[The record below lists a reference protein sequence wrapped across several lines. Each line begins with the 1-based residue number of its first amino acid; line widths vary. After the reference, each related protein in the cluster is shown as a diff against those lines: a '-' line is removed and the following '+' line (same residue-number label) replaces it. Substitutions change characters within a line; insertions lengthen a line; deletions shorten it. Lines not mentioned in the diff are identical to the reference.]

1 MNKYLMTNM
10 TWKEYEAK
18 KDRIL
23 ILPIG
28 STEQHGPHLPLSVDA
43 VIAEKIA
50 LKFAEKVD
58 GIVAPTLSYG
68 YKSKPLSGGGP
79 LFPGTIDL
87 NGITVM
93 NLVSDLLEEFI
104 KDGITKIFILNA
116 HFENEAFILES
127 VDLVSQKHPEVT
139 IIESNWWD
147 VLSQETI
154 DKVFSEVAFP
164 GWAFEHAAITETSLM
179 MYLAPEL
186 VREDKISDEMG
197 AEPAAY
203 VKYPIVEGMVPASGV
218 LAPAVSSSAEK
229 GKLMT
234 DEAISA
240 FIEIADRNF

>member
-1 MNKYLMTNM
+1 MT
-10 TWKEYEAK
+10 
-18 KDRIL
+18 
-23 ILPIG
+23 
-28 STEQHGPHLPLSVDA
+28 
-43 VIAEKIA
+43 
-50 LKFAEKVD
+50 
-58 GIVAPTLSYG
+58 
-68 YKSKPLSGGGP
+68 
-79 LFPGTIDL
+79 
-87 NGITVM
+87 IT
-93 NLVSDLLEEFI
+93 
-104 KDGITKIFILNA
+104 
-116 HFENEAFILES
+116 
-127 VDLVSQKHPEVT
+127 
-139 IIESNWWD
+139 ESNWWD
-147 VLSQETI
+147 VLSQDTI

-240 FIEIADRNF
+240 FIEIADKNF